1 MYQEDWLDRVNAPYL
16 ELAKRKQAG
25 YLPDFVGQ
33 FEEVPER
40 GFWDAAVAGAKA
52 QAAGTVA
59 SQAEAFN
66 IMGIGDGATANAL
79 NQVAQENARRREYTW
94 QDMVN
99 DPMKYIADPEGLTY
113 DLAGG
118 LASTAVFMGETAA
131 LGGVGG
137 VAARATGL
145 ANKIGGTARLIQ
157 GVKTVAEA
165 NNMPWLSKIMESPA
179 GKMLVLNVMKT
190 PLESLSIAGS
200 AGSAVGR
207 EGGSLEEQ
215 RSAALQA
222 GALNTVVGAFTNTLE
237 SAGLGKLIAK
247 EGGKDLF
254 TKKVASV
261 VSAAADGASKPNF
274 VQKIRQYELNKG
286 ALANYGK
293 SAVALTSNALLNAY
307 EEGAQETIE
316 QYTQGKKSDITDIIN
331 PFAWDD
337 EALTSAAI
345 GGVTG
350 AGQGAVMTGVGKGLN
365 TLFGVDEQSD
375 KKAKEFKPTTA
386 TTEESKVVKDSLTT
400 QPQPQPQPLTVEQQE
415 LAQAQLESYDEA
427 FGVDEESIRDFEE
440 KQSQKLSETVGSGVD
455 EETAEAEYQ
464 RRNELMQLAL
474 GMDIP
479 QFVGTKTKEQAKQSP
494 QSPVKAKN
502 WNRVYKGTNISVP
515 QKELP
520 TPTFERTPQNYV
532 GSYTTQG
539 IEKAI
544 NQSDNKLKELA
555 HKIQHFDDS
564 DRLKINVFREL
575 RRRGI
580 TLGENFSI
588 DADESQIIPYG
599 STELSTEQSQGFQK
613 AEAPATVTQVPRER
627 VQQAIDKYIGQPQM
641 FKQHIN
647 DLISFVGKAVAE
659 NRISKD
665 EAKVAVAQIKAF
677 HDEVATA
684 IGGTIRQYSK
694 NTPPKSKAQNAKAS
708 YLALPEA
715 TQKAIEESPE
725 QAEEIFAQEAKEYI
739 ASNINTI
746 ADLSERK
753 KEVRLQRDNAH
764 ELLRELLKPALDVLN
779 AGRNNGYTLA
789 PGNQD
794 NGRMVRMSNNDLWYQ
809 EFRKEQKHKPLVPE
823 MEELAYQLL
832 TDQFPYTKPA
842 EWSFEITPDEYED
855 YENELRELK
864 QQLDY
869 ARAYY
874 FALDEAYNN
883 ALEESKQQAKEKGD
897 KNGKSKNQQTSKET
911 NKSKDDG
918 NTALESSE
926 EKKTDGEVEEVEISN
941 EETEKRIEQEEYNK
955 TAQEFWVKTTNYIA
969 RKYSTL
975 ADDVLSVLTG
985 DIKNTYELLSEIGL
999 SNQDI
1004 KKAFPVFEKLYL
1016 NRIATRHKYDDAT
1029 NHYVSLYWKIVGGII
1044 REIQQNGIDFVTV
1057 SSKINAIIDEA
1068 SKEVEQ
1074 LADGNKEKKLINQK
1088 ATELKKQLNPNVD
1101 EQALVN
1107 ELAEQNAYLLS
1118 EQTKSAPQQEK
1129 EAVPK
1134 ETIKQK
1140 VKNAPKG
1147 DSKPKLTKTSQA
1159 VADLIKQQ
1167 TDVDIAPFV
1176 DNTFKAKRE
1185 QINLYVKDMP
1195 KTAMQRLKLFI
1206 AETQKGYSSYELNVE
1221 SLGANGITLHYKPRN
1236 NNQKSKVKYSAE
1248 ELNKKF
1254 QVAYHGSPHI
1264 FNEFN
1269 LENIGT
1275 GEGAQAHGWGLYF
1288 AKNKEVA
1295 KSYRERLSDT
1305 LVEYDGEDI
1314 NMLFK
1319 ELIRKGEYGKAAI
1332 VEEAMT
1338 SSVEELRENK
1348 DQYIEDEIFS
1358 EKDYEW
1364 FEKQIAPKVK
1374 ASGSL
1379 FEVDIPEDD
1388 VLLDEDMSFDEQPEK
1403 VKEAIHNIL
1412 GEGKMLSEQEFL
1424 EGLDLQG
1431 IREAVGF
1438 FTEAHLDFETSYLY
1452 DELKE
1457 DLWTLA
1463 SELYNSGNVQE
1474 AKNAI
1479 TEKLKEQLDLWV
1491 EENGIDA
1498 DVNFTIDTILEMIGN
1513 EIIRELIDYQ
1523 NKDYSQMNGSQ
1534 LYDKIAD
1541 IAGGH
1546 KQASLLLNENGVKG
1560 IVYDGAQDGRCFV
1573 IFDDKAIAIKRR
1585 YETAIAEHQNEIKEA
1600 STKQKAFLKDAL
1612 KGGNFEIQDNG
1623 DYKVTMPNGVVIY
1636 ASVKDQIIVNEAEM
1650 QNAKTVHKL
1659 SGNNISILGSWQKIT
1674 SESVNGFLNIS
1685 AATAKETT
1693 AYHEVTHAL
1702 IDLVL
1707 TPKQKEL
1714 LFNTLKPLAEQANK
1728 DLEEFV
1734 CDYVADWRLKR
1745 KNANLFG
1752 KLWNKLVDVAK
1763 QLQAWFTSTENM
1775 HNLLRK
1781 IESGEVWQQ
1790 DAIYRGDND
1799 AKYSV
1804 RTKPAPSK
1812 TLKSYKLFEVL
1823 EDGTPTALF
1832 IDNGKPIALN
1842 VWHDADSPIIKD
1854 MENLPVGRTYIVD
1867 NNGNATPTQWGAKE
1881 STFKN
1886 GNTRYVPKLPSKK
1899 AVLDLPLGQRMIFV
1913 GLYQNGEKAYHNIG
1927 INGSDSVATFA
1938 MRPGWHSTDAP
1949 SARHIG
1955 KGKNGGEAKYRRSN
1969 QRWFEIEISA
1979 DVDYNDEASKNASG
1993 DIPSHIP
2000 VDGWYQFKTNSNAS
2014 DDQNWII
2021 SGAIKIVRPLSEQE
2035 AKEISLEKGV
2045 KPDLPYQNGFKS
2057 FSEDDLQQYKVKYSA
2072 EESIPKTA
2080 TARVGAAWKSSKP
2093 QTFWEQVKSD
2103 GFFKALWN
2111 KFYTDWVDKLKP
2123 LEALDVINAQYLGRE
2138 LKQDEKIR
2146 EKAQN
2151 VSYNSAGIAH
2161 SLLDGNA
2168 NDIAAVNAMLKNKKL
2183 PHEATLQMV
2192 LDEIK
2197 PSDMN
2202 DKYGKNWLKENGF
2215 DHWFEA
2221 LSNYLLGRRL
2231 REMWYRRKDEFDEQ
2245 VRMREEA
2252 VAQLDEETQEK
2263 IKEWDNKVL
2272 EWERNGKEGNKPR
2285 KPKDLI
2291 ITYASAD
2298 GFVDVTK
2305 LPLWSEWE
2313 YALPQN
2319 ISIQTVEQMI
2329 KESPKEFAKAADI
2342 YYKLNDNL
2350 LTILED
2356 AGIISQETHEKLNGK
2371 YKEYCPLMRD
2381 FSDTAGADEFIE
2393 GLTSGGKSLANVAV
2407 PLHKIKAEGS
2417 ERLVSSP
2424 LESTINAVAVFTQ
2437 RAERNKVAQLAVE
2450 MTQKSGATNLLM
2462 EMPYGTKPR
2471 ANEST
2476 FSVLFDGK
2484 KKVYQCEPSMYGAIA
2499 GYNIPAA
2506 SMVFKVASTA
2516 ANVLRVGA
2524 TSSPS
2529 FILRNLIRDTMFA
2542 GISSKN
2548 GFIPI
2553 YDTIRGWNE
2562 LRKNTAYATEFHAA
2576 GVDQFSFYGN
2586 GESRY
2591 KKLTEMTKE
2600 DNYGFLDPRTWLKAF
2615 REYSELAEA
2624 STRMGEY
2631 LRAREQGKE
2640 IRLAAEDA
2648 RNITLN
2654 FTRSGVRGEQVNKV
2668 IPFFN
2673 AVIQGG
2679 DKMVDMFHKDFV
2691 GTSVRTF
2698 EYIILP
2704 SIALWCLNHDED
2716 WYKKLNP
2723 EIKNQYWCFGKN
2735 LKVPKPQEMG
2745 VLFGSGS
2752 EAILDT
2758 AYDIDP
2764 KAVEN
2769 WSKQFVGNIAPSFI
2783 PTILLPIVEW
2793 QANYNFFRNKEVV
2806 SKKLQRLP
2814 DELQYNDSTSGISKA
2829 IGSVAKISPA
2839 KIDNLVGSA
2848 TGTMG
2853 MLFYSSLGL
2862 PLDGKQ
2868 NVPAKHW
2875 YELPFFRDFAV
2886 TDYNLSRNVND
2897 FYDIYNKSEKQHT
2910 GYGKKGSPSV
2920 ATKTIRNA
2928 YKAISDINK
2937 DVQKIQNSRQIKPE
2951 RKRLLIDR
2959 KRQQIERIAEKIV
2972 RKYGE
2977 HYL

>member
-1 MYQEDWLDRVNAPYL
+1 MFTQDDWLNRVNAPYL
-16 ELAKRKQAG
+16 DAARKREAG
-25 YLPDFVGQ
+25 FLPSNFADQ

-79 NQVAQENARRREYTW
+79 NQVVQENARRREYTW

-215 RSAALQA
+215 RSVALQA

-293 SAVALTSNALLNAY
+293 SAVALTGNALLNAY
-307 EEGAQETIE
+307 EEGSQETIE

-350 AGQGAVMTGVGKGLN
+350 AGQGVVMTGVGKGLN
-365 TLFGVDEQSD
+365 TLFGVDEQSNT
-375 KKAKEFKPTTA
+375 KAKEFKPTTA
-386 TTEESKVVKDSLTT
+386 TTKESKVVKEPLTT
-400 QPQPQPQPLTVEQQE
+400 QPQPLTAEQQE
-415 LAQAQLESYDEA
+415 LAQAQSESYDEA
-427 FGVDEESIRDFEE
+427 FGVDEESVRDFEE

-479 QFVGTKTKEQAKQSP
+479 QFVGAKTKEQAKQSP

-502 WNRVYKGTNISVP
+502 WNRVHKGTNISIP

-580 TLGENFSI
+580 TLGENFSV

-599 STELSTEQSQGFQK
+599 STELSTEQPQDFQK

-694 NTPPKSKAQNAKAS
+694 NTPPKSKAQNAKTS

-764 ELLRELLKPALDVLN
+764 ELLRELLKPAIDVLN
-779 AGRNNGYTLA
+779 AGRNNGYTLV

-809 EFRKEQKHKPLVPE
+809 EFRKERKHKPLVPE

-897 KNGKSKNQQTSKET
+897 KNGESQNQQTSKES

-955 TAQEFWVKTTNYIA
+955 TAQEFWVKTANYIA

-1101 EQALVN
+1101 EQTLVN

-1129 EAVPK
+1129 KAEIK
-1134 ETIKQK
+1134 ETTKAK
-1140 VKNAPKG
+1140 DKNAPKS
-1147 DSKPKLTKTSQA
+1147 DLKPKLTKTSQA

-1167 TDVDIAPFV
+1167 TDVDIVRFV
-1176 DNTFKAKRE
+1176 DNTFKAKRG
-1185 QINLYVKDMP
+1185 QINLYVKNMP
-1195 KTAMQRLKLFI
+1195 RDAMRSLKLFI
-1206 AETQKGYSSYELNVE
+1206 EETQKGYSSYELNVE

-1254 QVAYHGSPHI
+1254 QAAYHGSPHI
-1264 FNEFN
+1264 FNEFS
-1269 LENIGT
+1269 LEHIGT
-1275 GEGAQAHGWGLYF
+1275 GEGAQVHGWGLYF
-1288 AKNKEVA
+1288 AASERVA
-1295 KSYRERLSDT
+1295 KGYRERLSHIDPDEAPKSIIIDGTKYRTVDGIWENATTNQIYDIDSYQDIAFNAVANEEGDVKSALKNLKKDT
-1305 LVEYDGEDI
+1305 Y
-1314 NMLFK
+1314 
-1319 ELIRKGEYGKAAI
+1319 Y
-1332 VEEAMT
+1332 
-1338 SSVEELRENK
+1338 NK
-1348 DQYIEDEIFS
+1348 DVLAKAIELLEQADALDYQVEIS
-1358 EKDYEW
+1358 E
-1364 FEKQIAPKVK
+1364 
-1374 ASGSL
+1374 GSV
-1379 FEVDIPEDD
+1379 FEVDIPEND
-1388 VLLDEDMSFDEQPEK
+1388 VLLNEEKTFNEQPLKVQDGLRKIVEK
-1403 VKEAIHNIL
+1403 LESNKDNLNRTDYLTNLLSNPKLA
-1412 GEGKMLSEQEFL
+1412 GKDFYYRLSRMI
-1424 EGLDLQG
+1424 GGD
-1431 IREAVGF
+1431 R
-1438 FTEAHLDFETSYLY
+1438 
-1452 DELKE
+1452 
-1457 DLWTLA
+1457 LA
-1463 SELYNSGNVQE
+1463 SMVLN
-1474 AKNAI
+1474 
-1479 TEKLKEQLDLWV
+1479 DH
-1491 EENGIDA
+1491 GI
-1498 DVNFTIDTILEMIGN
+1498 
-1513 EIIRELIDYQ
+1513 
-1523 NKDYSQMNGSQ
+1523 
-1534 LYDKIAD
+1534 
-1541 IAGGH
+1541 
-1546 KQASLLLNENGVKG
+1546 KG
-1560 IVYDGAQDGRCFV
+1560 ITYLGGRDGRCYV
-1573 IFDDKAIAIKRR
+1573 VFDDNAIAIKRR
-1585 YETAIAEHQNEIKEA
+1585 YDTAIAEHKEEIQQA
-1600 STKQKAFLKDAL
+1600 TDKQKALLKDAL
-1612 KGGNFEIQDNG
+1612 KGGNFEVQENG

-1636 ASVKDQIIVNEAEM
+1636 ASVKDQIIVNPLEM
-1650 QNAKTVHKL
+1650 QGAKAAHGLK
-1659 SGNNISILGSWQKIT
+1659 GDAISILGSFQKIT
-1674 SESVNGFLNIS
+1674 SDGIDALINLS
-1685 AATAKETT
+1685 ASTAKDTT
-1693 AYHEVTHAL
+1693 AYHEATHAL
-1702 IDLVL
+1702 IELAL
-1707 TPKQKEL
+1707 TEKQKQL
-1714 LFNTLKPLAEQANK
+1714 IFNTLEPMAQEAGK

-1745 KNANLFG
+1745 KNANMFG
-1752 KLWNKLVDVAK
+1752 KLWQKIFDVAK
-1763 QLQAWFTSTENM
+1763 RLQAWFTQTENL

-1781 IESGEVWQQ
+1781 IENGEVWKQTAEMQ
-1790 DAIYRGDND
+1790 AKEYSPANNKYFATDLAKRFQEFLHNEEDVFESEQYKKYNQVRAEASNQHDVLWKEYKNLDEKLKSLTPSFDSEEAQELIKEFDIDIDSYFGRRILEMFLQND
-1799 AKYSV
+1799 AKSQNKELKKQIDEKWKQLNQLSYEERKNRIFAQRIVNKAS
-1804 RTKPAPSK
+1804 RQLRKKHFFTEPPKPTNQSE
-1812 TLKSYKLFEVL
+1812 FEGFTIETTGMSGYDDVL
-1823 EDGTPTALF
+1823 EQIDVDKKGYRYTRNSKYGLAYIAEMSPLEYMDRCALEIFKKTYHSNLYGTLVSDGDVDKYA
-1832 IDNGKPIALN
+1832 DMMKNGTKF
-1842 VWHDADSPIIKD
+1842 
-1854 MENLPVGRTYIVD
+1854 NLPMLNYNTMQQEGRHRALAAYL
-1867 NNGNATPTQWGAKE
+1867 NGIEKMPVLVIGQPEYNLI
-1881 STFKN
+1881 ST
-1886 GNTRYVPKLPSKK
+1886 
-1899 AVLDLPLGQRMIFV
+1899 
-1913 GLYQNGEKAYHNIG
+1913 
-1927 INGSDSVATFA
+1927 
-1938 MRPGWHSTDAP
+1938 
-1949 SARHIG
+1949 
-1955 KGKNGGEAKYRRSN
+1955 
-1969 QRWFEIEISA
+1969 
-1979 DVDYNDEASKNASG
+1979 
-1993 DIPSHIP
+1993 
-2000 VDGWYQFKTNSNAS
+2000 
-2014 DDQNWII
+2014 
-2021 SGAIKIVRPLSEQE
+2021 
-2035 AKEISLEKGV
+2035 
-2045 KPDLPYQNGFKS
+2045 
-2057 FSEDDLQQYKVKYSA
+2057 KYSA
-2072 EESIPKTA
+2072 EESAPKTA

-2252 VAQLDEETQEK
+2252 IAQLDEETQEK

-2272 EWERNGKEGNKPR
+2272 EWERNGKEGNKPK

-2291 ITYASAD
+2291 IAYASAD

-2356 AGIISQETHEKLNGK
+2356 AGIISQETHEKLNEK

-2393 GLTSGGKSLANVAV
+2393 GLTSGGKSLANVVV

-2506 SMVFKVASTA
+2506 SMLFKVASTA

-2548 GFIPI
+2548 GFLPI

-2600 DNYGFLDPRTWLKAF
+2600 DNYGLLDPRTWLKAF

-2654 FTRSGVRGEQVNKV
+2654 FTRSGVRGEQFNKV
-2668 IPFFN
+2668 VPFFN

-2679 DKMVDMFHKDFV
+2679 DKMVDMFRKDFV

-2704 SIALWCLNHDED
+2704 SIVLWCLNHDED

-2758 AYDIDP
+2758 AYNIDP
-2764 KAVEN
+2764 KAIDN
-2769 WSKQFVGNIAPSFI
+2769 WSKQFVGNIAPSVI

-2793 QANYNFFRNKEVV
+2793 LANYNFFRNKEVV

-2886 TDYNLSRNVND
+2886 TDYNLNRNVND

>member
-165 NNMPWLSKIMESPA
+165 NNMPWLFKIMESPA

-293 SAVALTSNALLNAY
+293 SAVALTGNALLNAY
-307 EEGAQETIE
+307 EEGSQETIE

-386 TTEESKVVKDSLTT
+386 TTKESKVVKDSLTT
-400 QPQPQPQPLTVEQQE
+400 QPQPQPLTAEQQE
-415 LAQAQLESYDEA
+415 LAQAQSESYDEA

-479 QFVGTKTKEQAKQSP
+479 QFVGAKTKEQAKQSP

-502 WNRVYKGTNISVP
+502 WNRVHKGTNISIP

-580 TLGENFSI
+580 TLGENFSV

-599 STELSTEQSQGFQK
+599 STELSTEQPQDFQK

-684 IGGTIRQYSK
+684 IGDTIRQYSK
-694 NTPPKSKAQNAKAS
+694 NTPPKSKAQNAKTS

-764 ELLRELLKPALDVLN
+764 ELLRELLKPAIDVLN
-779 AGRNNGYTLA
+779 AGRNNGYTLV

-809 EFRKEQKHKPLVPE
+809 EFRKEQQHKPLVPE
-823 MEELAYQLL
+823 IEELAYQLL
-832 TDQFPYTKPA
+832 IDKFPYTKPDA
-842 EWSFEITPDEYED
+842 FAIDIATED
-855 YENELRELK
+855 LEEYENEMRELK

-874 FALDEAYNN
+874 FALDEAYKNI
-883 ALEESKQQAKEKGD
+883 LEESKKADKESQKTTQETKKEVKKDGE
-897 KNGKSKNQQTSKET
+897 SQNQQTDSKTE
-911 NKSKDDG
+911 KSADDG
-918 NTALESSE
+918 NTTPKQIENQQE
-926 EKKTDGEVEEVEISN
+926 ENEVISN
-941 EETEKRIEQEEYNK
+941 PT
-955 TAQEFWVKTTNYIA
+955 
-969 RKYSTL
+969 
-975 ADDVLSVLTG
+975 
-985 DIKNTYELLSEIGL
+985 
-999 SNQDI
+999 
-1004 KKAFPVFEKLYL
+1004 
-1016 NRIATRHKYDDAT
+1016 
-1029 NHYVSLYWKIVGGII
+1029 
-1044 REIQQNGIDFVTV
+1044 
-1057 SSKINAIIDEA
+1057 
-1068 SKEVEQ
+1068 
-1074 LADGNKEKKLINQK
+1074 
-1088 ATELKKQLNPNVD
+1088 
-1101 EQALVN
+1101 
-1107 ELAEQNAYLLS
+1107 
-1118 EQTKSAPQQEK
+1118 
-1129 EAVPK
+1129 
-1134 ETIKQK
+1134 
-1140 VKNAPKG
+1140 
-1147 DSKPKLTKTSQA
+1147 PKLTKAQKEI
-1159 VADLIKQQ
+1159 VDYIKKQINVDL
-1167 TDVDIAPFV
+1167 TPFV
-1176 DNTFKAKRE
+1176 DDFFKAKKG
-1185 QINLYVKDMP
+1185 QINIDIKKMGKNDIQQLKSFIL
-1195 KTAMQRLKLFI
+1195 KTQG
-1206 AETQKGYSSYELNVE
+1206 GYGSYQLQVE
-1221 SLGANGITLHYKPRN
+1221 DLGNWGITIKFAKRKDGN
-1236 NNQKSKVKYSAE
+1236 KSPIKYSAE
-1248 ELNKKF
+1248 ELDKKF
-1254 QVAYHGSPHI
+1254 QAAYHGSPHI
-1264 FNEFN
+1264 FNEFS
-1269 LENIGT
+1269 LEHIGT
-1275 GEGAQAHGWGLYF
+1275 GEGAQVHGWGLYF
-1288 AKNKEVA
+1288 AENEEVA
-1295 KSYRERLSDT
+1295 KGYRERLS
-1305 LVEYDGEDI
+1305 G
-1314 NMLFK
+1314 
-1319 ELIRKGEYGKAAI
+1319 I
-1332 VEEAMT
+1332 VDEE
-1338 SSVEELRENK
+1338 
-1348 DQYIEDEIFS
+1348 
-1358 EKDYEW
+1358 
-1364 FEKQIAPKVK
+1364 APKVIVADGERYRSEDGTWENVRTGEKFDVGSAEDIALNELANQEGDINGAIKWIEGDSYYDKTAINEAVAWIK
-1374 ASGSL
+1374 AKENIKYSTEITKGST
-1379 FEVDIPEDD
+1379 FEVDIPNDD
-1388 VLLDEDMSFDEQPEK
+1388 VLLDENAEFSKQPKK
-1403 VKEAIHNIL
+1403 VKEALKKIFSDNGSKIL
-1412 GEGKMLSEQEFL
+1412 NPAMYERMQKDEWDGEVIYGMIKRALSSQ
-1424 EGLDLQG
+1424 
-1431 IREAVGF
+1431 
-1438 FTEAHLDFETSYLY
+1438 S
-1452 DELKE
+1452 KE
-1457 DLWTLA
+1457 DA
-1463 SELYNSGNVQE
+1463 
-1474 AKNAI
+1474 AK
-1479 TEKLKEQLDLWV
+1479 E
-1491 EENGIDA
+1491 
-1498 DVNFTIDTILEMIGN
+1498 
-1513 EIIRELIDYQ
+1513 
-1523 NKDYSQMNGSQ
+1523 
-1534 LYDKIAD
+1534 
-1541 IAGGH
+1541 
-1546 KQASLLLNENGVKG
+1546 ASLLLDKHGVKG
-1560 IVYDGAQDGRCFV
+1560 ITYIGGIDGRAYV
-1573 IFDDKAIAIKRR
+1573 VFDDKAIAIKRR
-1585 YETAIAEHQNEIKEA
+1585 YETAIAEHKEEIQQA
-1600 STKQKAFLKDAL
+1600 TDKQKALLKDAL
-1612 KGGNFEIQDNG
+1612 KGGKFEIQDNG

-1650 QNAKTVHKL
+1650 QNAKTAHKL

-1728 DLEEFV
+1728 DIEEFV

-1790 DAIYRGDND
+1790 DA
-1799 AKYSV
+1799 
-1804 RTKPAPSK
+1804 
-1812 TLKSYKLFEVL
+1812 
-1823 EDGTPTALF
+1823 
-1832 IDNGKPIALN
+1832 
-1842 VWHDADSPIIKD
+1842 
-1854 MENLPVGRTYIVD
+1854 
-1867 NNGNATPTQWGAKE
+1867 
-1881 STFKN
+1881 
-1886 GNTRYVPKLPSKK
+1886 
-1899 AVLDLPLGQRMIFV
+1899 
-1913 GLYQNGEKAYHNIG
+1913 
-1927 INGSDSVATFA
+1927 NGSNNNT
-1938 MRPGWHSTDAP
+1938 
-1949 SARHIG
+1949 
-1955 KGKNGGEAKYRRSN
+1955 
-1969 QRWFEIEISA
+1969 
-1979 DVDYNDEASKNASG
+1979 
-1993 DIPSHIP
+1993 
-2000 VDGWYQFKTNSNAS
+2000 
-2014 DDQNWII
+2014 
-2021 SGAIKIVRPLSEQE
+2021 
-2035 AKEISLEKGV
+2035 
-2045 KPDLPYQNGFKS
+2045 
-2057 FSEDDLQQYKVKYSA
+2057 KYSA

-2080 TARVGAAWKSSKP
+2080 TARVGVAWKSSKP

-2231 REMWYRRKDEFDEQ
+2231 REMWHRRKDEFDEQ

-2252 VAQLDEETQEK
+2252 IAQLDEETQEK

-2291 ITYASAD
+2291 IAYASAD

-2356 AGIISQETHEKLNGK
+2356 AGIISQETHEKLNEK
-2371 YKEYCPLMRD
+2371 YKEYCSLMRD

-2393 GLTSGGKSLANVAV
+2393 GLTSGGKSLANVVV

-2600 DNYGFLDPRTWLKAF
+2600 DNYGLLDPRTWLKAF

-2679 DKMVDMFHKDFV
+2679 DKMVDMFRKDFI

-2758 AYDIDP
+2758 AYNIDP
-2764 KAVEN
+2764 KAIDN

-2853 MLFYSSLGL
+2853 MLFYSGLGL

-2886 TDYNLSRNVND
+2886 TDYNLNRNVND

>member
-1 MYQEDWLDRVNAPYL
+1 MFQDDWLNRINAPYL
-16 ELAKRKQAG
+16 EAAKKRQAG
-25 YLPDFVGQ
+25 YLPVDFVGQ

-79 NQVAQENARRREYTW
+79 NQVVQENARRREYTW

-293 SAVALTSNALLNAY
+293 SAVALTGNALLNAY
-307 EEGAQETIE
+307 EEGSQETIE

-386 TTEESKVVKDSLTT
+386 TTKESKVVKDSLTT
-400 QPQPQPQPLTVEQQE
+400 QPQPQPLTAEQQE
-415 LAQAQLESYDEA
+415 LAQAQSESYDEA

-479 QFVGTKTKEQAKQSP
+479 QFVGAKTKEQAKQSP

-502 WNRVYKGTNISVP
+502 WNRVHKGTNISIP

-580 TLGENFSI
+580 TLGENFSV

-599 STELSTEQSQGFQK
+599 STELSTEQPQDFQK

-684 IGGTIRQYSK
+684 IGDTIRQYSK
-694 NTPPKSKAQNAKAS
+694 NTPPKSKAQNAKTS

-764 ELLRELLKPALDVLN
+764 ELLRELLKPAIDVLN
-779 AGRNNGYTLA
+779 AGRNNGYTLV

-809 EFRKEQKHKPLVPE
+809 EFRKEQQHKPLVPE
-823 MEELAYQLL
+823 IEELAYQLL
-832 TDQFPYTKPA
+832 IDKFPYTKPDA
-842 EWSFEITPDEYED
+842 FAIDIATED
-855 YENELRELK
+855 LEKYENEMRELK

-874 FALDEAYNN
+874 FALDEAYKNI
-883 ALEESKQQAKEKGD
+883 LEESKKADKESQKTTQETKKEVKKDGE
-897 KNGKSKNQQTSKET
+897 SQNQQTDSKTE
-911 NKSKDDG
+911 KSADDG
-918 NTALESSE
+918 NTTPKQIENQQE
-926 EKKTDGEVEEVEISN
+926 ENEVISN
-941 EETEKRIEQEEYNK
+941 PT
-955 TAQEFWVKTTNYIA
+955 
-969 RKYSTL
+969 
-975 ADDVLSVLTG
+975 
-985 DIKNTYELLSEIGL
+985 
-999 SNQDI
+999 
-1004 KKAFPVFEKLYL
+1004 
-1016 NRIATRHKYDDAT
+1016 
-1029 NHYVSLYWKIVGGII
+1029 
-1044 REIQQNGIDFVTV
+1044 
-1057 SSKINAIIDEA
+1057 
-1068 SKEVEQ
+1068 
-1074 LADGNKEKKLINQK
+1074 
-1088 ATELKKQLNPNVD
+1088 
-1101 EQALVN
+1101 
-1107 ELAEQNAYLLS
+1107 
-1118 EQTKSAPQQEK
+1118 
-1129 EAVPK
+1129 
-1134 ETIKQK
+1134 
-1140 VKNAPKG
+1140 
-1147 DSKPKLTKTSQA
+1147 PKLTKAQKEI
-1159 VADLIKQQ
+1159 VDYIKKQINVDL
-1167 TDVDIAPFV
+1167 TPFV
-1176 DNTFKAKRE
+1176 DDFFKAKKG
-1185 QINLYVKDMP
+1185 QINIDIKKMGKNDIQQLKSFIL
-1195 KTAMQRLKLFI
+1195 KTQG
-1206 AETQKGYSSYELNVE
+1206 GYGSYQLQVE
-1221 SLGANGITLHYKPRN
+1221 DLGNWGITIKFAKRKDGN
-1236 NNQKSKVKYSAE
+1236 KSPIKYSAE
-1248 ELNKKF
+1248 ELDKKF
-1254 QVAYHGSPHI
+1254 QAAYHGSPHI
-1264 FNEFN
+1264 FNEFS
-1269 LENIGT
+1269 LEHIGT
-1275 GEGAQAHGWGLYF
+1275 GEGAQVHGWGLYF
-1288 AKNKEVA
+1288 AQDEAIA
-1295 KSYRERLSDT
+1295 KAYRQNLTNTDESNLPFMIKIGNEIMYVTDPLGNT
-1305 LVEYDGEDI
+1305 KGYI
-1314 NMLFK
+1314 NGNTATELELDALFA
-1319 ELIRKGEYGKAAI
+1319 IADAAFAARTNNTYTGKISKI
-1332 VEEAMT
+1332 VEGLQNSLNLTTDDYYKKILQDKIVALTKLSKNNDEYTFIQPLTAG
-1338 SSVEELRENK
+1338 SV
-1348 DQYIEDEIFS
+1348 
-1358 EKDYEW
+1358 
-1364 FEKQIAPKVK
+1364 
-1374 ASGSL
+1374 
-1379 FEVDIPEDD
+1379 FEVDIPEND
-1388 VLLDEDMSFDEQPEK
+1388 VLLDENKALINQPNK
-1403 VKEAIHNIL
+1403 VKKALQELSNKLEADIDVLIDDLLPITNEILREVKGQFSDFGFINEYISDVLREDITSLEYNIA
-1412 GEGKMLSEQEFL
+1412 EKYSNK
-1424 EGLDLQG
+1424 
-1431 IREAVGF
+1431 EA
-1438 FTEAHLDFETSYLY
+1438 LNK
-1452 DELKE
+1452 DELLE
-1457 DLWTLA
+1457 EIIQT
-1463 SELYNSGNVQE
+1463 
-1474 AKNAI
+1474 
-1479 TEKLKEQLDLWV
+1479 LKEH
-1491 EENGIDA
+1491 IDGLIEQGYA
-1498 DVNFTIDTILEMIGN
+1498 SQKPQF
-1513 EIIRELIDYQ
+1513 LIDRFI
-1523 NKDYSQMNGSQ
+1523 NRVSNRI
-1534 LYDKIAD
+1534 YDLIDGAIQTKAGIFQDDMTGEFIYDTLVKIT
-1541 IAGGH
+1541 GTPR
-1546 KQASLLLNENGVKG
+1546 KASMILNDHGIKG
-1560 IVYDGAQDGRCFV
+1560 ITYLGGRDGRCYV
-1573 IFDDKAIAIKRR
+1573 VFDDNAIAIKRR
-1585 YETAIAEHQNEIKEA
+1585 YETAIAENQNEIKEA
-1600 STKQKAFLKDAL
+1600 ADKQKAFLKDAL
-1612 KGGNFEIQDNG
+1612 QGGKFEIQDNG

-1650 QNAKTVHKL
+1650 QNAKTAHKL

-1728 DLEEFV
+1728 DIEEFV

-1790 DAIYRGDND
+1790 DA
-1799 AKYSV
+1799 
-1804 RTKPAPSK
+1804 
-1812 TLKSYKLFEVL
+1812 
-1823 EDGTPTALF
+1823 
-1832 IDNGKPIALN
+1832 
-1842 VWHDADSPIIKD
+1842 
-1854 MENLPVGRTYIVD
+1854 
-1867 NNGNATPTQWGAKE
+1867 
-1881 STFKN
+1881 
-1886 GNTRYVPKLPSKK
+1886 
-1899 AVLDLPLGQRMIFV
+1899 
-1913 GLYQNGEKAYHNIG
+1913 
-1927 INGSDSVATFA
+1927 NGSNNNT
-1938 MRPGWHSTDAP
+1938 
-1949 SARHIG
+1949 
-1955 KGKNGGEAKYRRSN
+1955 
-1969 QRWFEIEISA
+1969 
-1979 DVDYNDEASKNASG
+1979 
-1993 DIPSHIP
+1993 
-2000 VDGWYQFKTNSNAS
+2000 
-2014 DDQNWII
+2014 
-2021 SGAIKIVRPLSEQE
+2021 
-2035 AKEISLEKGV
+2035 
-2045 KPDLPYQNGFKS
+2045 
-2057 FSEDDLQQYKVKYSA
+2057 KYSA

-2168 NDIAAVNAMLKNKKL
+2168 NDIVAVNAMLKNKKL

-2231 REMWYRRKDEFDEQ
+2231 REMWHRRKDEFDEQ

-2252 VAQLDEETQEK
+2252 IAQLDEETQEK

-2291 ITYASAD
+2291 IAYASAD

-2356 AGIISQETHEKLNGK
+2356 AGIISQETHEKLNEK

-2393 GLTSGGKSLANVAV
+2393 GLTSGGKSLANVVV

-2600 DNYGFLDPRTWLKAF
+2600 DNYGLLDPRTWLKAF

-2654 FTRSGVRGEQVNKV
+2654 FTRSGVRGEQFNKV
-2668 IPFFN
+2668 VPFFN

-2679 DKMVDMFHKDFV
+2679 DKMVDMFRKDFV

-2704 SIALWCLNHDED
+2704 SIVLWCLNHDED

-2758 AYDIDP
+2758 AYNIDP
-2764 KAVEN
+2764 KAIDN
-2769 WSKQFVGNIAPSFI
+2769 WSKQFVGNIAPSVI

-2793 QANYNFFRNKEVV
+2793 LANYNFFRNKEVV

-2853 MLFYSSLGL
+2853 MLFYSGLGL

-2886 TDYNLSRNVND
+2886 TDYNLNRNVND

>member
-386 TTEESKVVKDSLTT
+386 TKEESKVVKDSLAT
-400 QPQPQPQPLTVEQQE
+400 QPQPLTAEQQE
-415 LAQAQLESYDEA
+415 LAQAQSESYDEA

-502 WNRVYKGTNISVP
+502 WNKVHKGTNISIP

-599 STELSTEQSQGFQK
+599 STELSTEQPQGFQK

-684 IGGTIRQYSK
+684 IGDTIRQYSK
-694 NTPPKSKAQNAKAS
+694 NTPPKSKAQNAKTS

-955 TAQEFWVKTTNYIA
+955 TAQEFWVKTANYIA

-1129 EAVPK
+1129 KAEIK
-1134 ETIKQK
+1134 ETTKAK
-1140 VKNAPKG
+1140 DKNAPKS
-1147 DSKPKLTKTSQA
+1147 DLKPKLTKTSQA

-1167 TDVDIAPFV
+1167 TDVDIVPFV
-1176 DNTFKAKRE
+1176 DNTFKAKRG
-1185 QINLYVKDMP
+1185 QINLYVKNMP
-1195 KTAMQRLKLFI
+1195 RNAMRSLKLFI
-1206 AETQKGYSSYELNVE
+1206 EETQKGYSSYELNVE

-1248 ELNKKF
+1248 ELDKKF

-1288 AKNKEVA
+1288 AQKERIA
-1295 KSYRERLSDT
+1295 RGYRARLSHTDPDEAPKNITIDGTKYRNTEGVWNDVATDT
-1305 LVEYDGEDI
+1305 VYDVDTYQDIALNAIANESGNVE
-1314 NMLFK
+1314 
-1319 ELIRKGEYGKAAI
+1319 AAI
-1332 VEEAMT
+1332 NVLKKDTYYDKNVLDQAIQFIEQGNAIDFEIEI
-1338 SSVEELRENK
+1338 SEGSV
-1348 DQYIEDEIFS
+1348 
-1358 EKDYEW
+1358 
-1364 FEKQIAPKVK
+1364 
-1374 ASGSL
+1374 
-1379 FEVDIPEDD
+1379 FEVDIPNDD
-1388 VLLDEDMSFDEQPEK
+1388 VLLDEDKPLNEQP
-1403 VKEAIHNIL
+1403 KEVRKAIL
-1412 GEGKMLSEQEFL
+1412 GYYKSRPDNYIAPQNEDDIGTDSGNRFYKEVVFQMKREGQANPK
-1424 EGLDLQG
+1424 
-1431 IREAVGF
+1431 RA
-1438 FTEAHLDFETSYLY
+1438 
-1452 DELKE
+1452 
-1457 DLWTLA
+1457 A
-1463 SELYNSGNVQE
+1463 SELLNSF
-1474 AKNAI
+1474 
-1479 TEKLKEQLDLWV
+1479 
-1491 EENGIDA
+1491 GI
-1498 DVNFTIDTILEMIGN
+1498 
-1513 EIIRELIDYQ
+1513 
-1523 NKDYSQMNGSQ
+1523 
-1534 LYDKIAD
+1534 
-1541 IAGGH
+1541 
-1546 KQASLLLNENGVKG
+1546 KG
-1560 IVYDGAQDGRCFV
+1560 ITYLGGRDGRCYV
-1573 IFDDKAIAIKRR
+1573 VFDDNAIAIKRR
-1585 YETAIAEHQNEIKEA
+1585 YETAITEHQNEIKEA

-1612 KGGNFEIQDNG
+1612 KGGNFEVQENG

-1636 ASVKDQIIVNEAEM
+1636 ASVKDQIIINPLEM
-1650 QNAKTVHKL
+1650 QGAKAAHGLK
-1659 SGNNISILGSWQKIT
+1659 GDAISILGSFQKIT
-1674 SESVNGFLNIS
+1674 SDGIDALINLS
-1685 AATAKETT
+1685 ASTAKDTT
-1693 AYHEVTHAL
+1693 AYHEATHAL
-1702 IDLVL
+1702 IELAL
-1707 TPKQKEL
+1707 TQKQKQL
-1714 LFNTLKPLAEQANK
+1714 IFNTLEPMAQEAGK

-1745 KNANLFG
+1745 KNANMFG
-1752 KLWNKLVDVAK
+1752 KLWQKIFDIAK
-1763 QLQAWFTSTENM
+1763 RLQAWFTQTENL

-1781 IESGEVWQQ
+1781 IENGEVWKQTAEMQ
-1790 DAIYRGDND
+1790 AKEYSPANNKYFATNLAKRFQEFLHNEEDVFESEQYKKYNQARAEASNQHDVLWKEYKNLDEKLKSLTPSFDSEEAQELIKEFDIDIDSYSGRRILEMFLQND
-1799 AKYSV
+1799 AKSQNKELKKQIDEKWKQLSQLSYEERKNRIFAKRIVDKAS
-1804 RTKPAPSK
+1804 RQLRKKHFFTEPPKPTNQSE
-1812 TLKSYKLFEVL
+1812 FEGFTIETTGMSGYDDVL
-1823 EDGTPTALF
+1823 EQIDVDKKGYRYTRNSKYGLAYIAEMSPLEYMDRCALEIFKKTYHSNLYGTLVSDG
-1832 IDNGKPIALN
+1832 DVDKY
-1842 VWHDADSPIIKD
+1842 AD
-1854 MENLPVGRTYIVD
+1854 MM
-1867 NNGNATPTQWGAKE
+1867 
-1881 STFKN
+1881 KN
-1886 GNTRYVPKLPSKK
+1886 GTKFHLPMLNYNNMQQEGRHR
-1899 AVLDLPLGQRMIFV
+1899 ALAAYL
-1913 GLYQNGEKAYHNIG
+1913 NGIEK
-1927 INGSDSVATFA
+1927 
-1938 MRPGWHSTDAP
+1938 
-1949 SARHIG
+1949 
-1955 KGKNGGEAKYRRSN
+1955 
-1969 QRWFEIEISA
+1969 
-1979 DVDYNDEASKNASG
+1979 
-1993 DIPSHIP
+1993 IP
-2000 VDGWYQFKTNSNAS
+2000 VLVIGQPEYNLMST
-2014 DDQNWII
+2014 
-2021 SGAIKIVRPLSEQE
+2021 
-2035 AKEISLEKGV
+2035 
-2045 KPDLPYQNGFKS
+2045 
-2057 FSEDDLQQYKVKYSA
+2057 KYSA

-2245 VRMREEA
+2245 VRMREKA
-2252 VAQLDEETQEK
+2252 VAQLGEETQEK
-2263 IKEWDNKVL
+2263 IKEWDNKVI

-2285 KPKDLI
+2285 KPNDLI
-2291 ITYASAD
+2291 VTYASAD
-2298 GFVDVTK
+2298 GYVDVTK

-2356 AGIISQETHEKLNGK
+2356 AGIISQETHEKLNDK

-2654 FTRSGVRGEQVNKV
+2654 FTRSGVRGEQINKV

-2679 DKMVDMFHKDFV
+2679 DKMVDMFRKDFV

-2764 KAVEN
+2764 KAIDN
-2769 WSKQFVGNIAPSFI
+2769 WSKQFVENITPSFI

-2853 MLFYSSLGL
+2853 MLFYSGLGL

-2886 TDYNLSRNVND
+2886 TDYNLNRNVND

>member
-1 MYQEDWLDRVNAPYL
+1 MFTQDDWLNRVNAPYL
-16 ELAKRKQAG
+16 DAARKREAG
-25 YLPDFVGQ
+25 FLPSNFADQ

-79 NQVAQENARRREYTW
+79 NQVVQENARRREYTW

-215 RSAALQA
+215 RSVALQA

-293 SAVALTSNALLNAY
+293 SAVALTGNALLNAY
-307 EEGAQETIE
+307 EEGSQETIE

-350 AGQGAVMTGVGKGLN
+350 AGQGVVMTGVGKGLN
-365 TLFGVDEQSD
+365 TLFGVDEQSNT
-375 KKAKEFKPTTA
+375 KAKEFKPTTA
-386 TTEESKVVKDSLTT
+386 TTKESKVVKEPLTT
-400 QPQPQPQPLTVEQQE
+400 QPQPLTAEQQE
-415 LAQAQLESYDEA
+415 LAQAQSESYDEA
-427 FGVDEESIRDFEE
+427 FGVDEESVRDFEE

-479 QFVGTKTKEQAKQSP
+479 QFVGAKTKEQAKQSP

-502 WNRVYKGTNISVP
+502 WNRVHKGTNISIP

-580 TLGENFSI
+580 TLGENFSV

-599 STELSTEQSQGFQK
+599 STELSTEQPQDFQK

-694 NTPPKSKAQNAKAS
+694 NTPPKSKAQNAKTS

-764 ELLRELLKPALDVLN
+764 ELLRELLKPAIDVLN
-779 AGRNNGYTLA
+779 AGRNNGYTLV

-809 EFRKEQKHKPLVPE
+809 EFRKEQQHKPLVPE
-823 MEELAYQLL
+823 IEELAYQLL
-832 TDQFPYTKPA
+832 IDKFPYTKPDA
-842 EWSFEITPDEYED
+842 FAIDIATED
-855 YENELRELK
+855 LEEYENEMRELK

-897 KNGKSKNQQTSKET
+897 KNGKSKNQQTSEEA
-911 NKSKDDG
+911 NQSKNDG

-955 TAQEFWVKTTNYIA
+955 TAQEFWVKTANYIA

-1029 NHYVSLYWKIVGGII
+1029 NDYVSLYWKIVGGII
-1044 REIQQNGIDFVTV
+1044 REIHQNGIDFVTV

-1074 LADGNKEKKLINQK
+1074 LAVGNKRKKLINQK

-1101 EQALVN
+1101 EQTLVN

-1129 EAVPK
+1129 EAAPK

-1176 DNTFKAKRE
+1176 DDTFKAKRG

-1195 KTAMQRLKLFI
+1195 KTAMQSLRLFI
-1206 AETQKGYSSYELNVE
+1206 EATQKGYSPYELNVE
-1221 SLGANGITLHYKPRN
+1221 PLGANGITLHYKERN
-1236 NNQKSKVKYSAE
+1236 KNQKPKVKYSAE
-1248 ELNKKF
+1248 ELDKKF
-1254 QVAYHGSPHI
+1254 QAAYHGSPHI
-1264 FNEFN
+1264 FNEFS
-1269 LENIGT
+1269 LEHIGT
-1275 GEGAQAHGWGLYF
+1275 GEGAQVHGWGLYF
-1288 AKNKEVA
+1288 AQDKKTATQYRANLSGVDLDEVPIVIQINGIT
-1295 KSYRERLSDT
+1295 YRNEQGAWENT
-1305 LVEYDGEDI
+1305 ETGEQYEMDSPQDKV
-1314 NMLFK
+1314 LQ
-1319 ELIRKGEYGKAAI
+1319 ELAYYEG
-1332 VEEAMT
+1332 
-1338 SSVEELRENK
+1338 NK
-1348 DQYIEDEIFS
+1348 DKTIKSFEDKVRFS
-1358 EKDYEW
+1358 EGELKEENQKAYDFAKTIKDVSYSRDEVG
-1364 FEKQIAPKVK
+1364 K
-1374 ASGSL
+1374 GSL
-1379 FEVDIPEDD
+1379 FEVDVPEDD
-1388 VLLDEDMSFDEQPEK
+1388 ILLDENVEFSKQPEK
-1403 VKEAIHNIL
+1403 VKKALKEIFFNKESKFLNPAMYERIKKDDWD
-1412 GEGKMLSEQEFL
+1412 GEVIYGMIKRAFSEQ
-1424 EGLDLQG
+1424 
-1431 IREAVGF
+1431 
-1438 FTEAHLDFETSYLY
+1438 S
-1452 DELKE
+1452 E
-1457 DLWTLA
+1457 DD
-1463 SELYNSGNVQE
+1463 G
-1474 AKNAI
+1474 AK
-1479 TEKLKEQLDLWV
+1479 
-1491 EENGIDA
+1491 
-1498 DVNFTIDTILEMIGN
+1498 
-1513 EIIRELIDYQ
+1513 
-1523 NKDYSQMNGSQ
+1523 S
-1534 LYDKIAD
+1534 
-1541 IAGGH
+1541 
-1546 KQASLLLNENGVKG
+1546 ASLLLNEHGVKG
-1560 IVYDGAQDGRCFV
+1560 ITYEGGRDGRCYV
-1573 IFDDKAIAIKRR
+1573 IFDDEAIAIKRR
-1585 YETAIAEHQNEIKEA
+1585 YDTAIAEHKEEIQQAAE
-1600 STKQKAFLKDAL
+1600 KQKAFLKDAL
-1612 KGGNFEIQDNG
+1612 QGGKFEIQDNG
-1623 DYKVTMPNGVVIY
+1623 DYKVTMLNGVVIY

-1650 QNAKTVHKL
+1650 QNAKTAHKL

-1728 DLEEFV
+1728 DIEEFV

-1745 KNANLFG
+1745 KNANMFG
-1752 KLWNKLVDVAK
+1752 KLWQKIFDIAK
-1763 QLQAWFTSTENM
+1763 RLQAWFTQTENL

-1781 IESGEVWQQ
+1781 IENGEVWKQTAEMQ
-1790 DAIYRGDND
+1790 AKEYSPANNKYFATDLAKRFQEFLHNEEDVYESEQYKKYNQARVEARNQHDVLWKEYKNLDEKLKSLTPSFDSEEAQELIKEFDIDIDSYYGRQILEMFLQND
-1799 AKYSV
+1799 AKSQNKELKKQIDEKWKQLNQSSYEERKNSIFAKRIV
-1804 RTKPAPSK
+1804 AKASRQLRKKHFFTEPPKPTNQSE
-1812 TLKSYKLFEVL
+1812 FEGFTIETTGMSGYDDVL
-1823 EDGTPTALF
+1823 EQIDVDKKGYRYTRNSKYGLAYIAEMSPLEYMDRCALEIFKKTYHSNLYGTLVSDGDVDKYA
-1832 IDNGKPIALN
+1832 DMMKNGTKF
-1842 VWHDADSPIIKD
+1842 
-1854 MENLPVGRTYIVD
+1854 NLPMLNYNTMQQEGRHRALAAYL
-1867 NNGNATPTQWGAKE
+1867 NGIEKMPVLVIGQPEYNLI
-1881 STFKN
+1881 ST
-1886 GNTRYVPKLPSKK
+1886 
-1899 AVLDLPLGQRMIFV
+1899 
-1913 GLYQNGEKAYHNIG
+1913 
-1927 INGSDSVATFA
+1927 
-1938 MRPGWHSTDAP
+1938 
-1949 SARHIG
+1949 
-1955 KGKNGGEAKYRRSN
+1955 
-1969 QRWFEIEISA
+1969 
-1979 DVDYNDEASKNASG
+1979 
-1993 DIPSHIP
+1993 
-2000 VDGWYQFKTNSNAS
+2000 
-2014 DDQNWII
+2014 
-2021 SGAIKIVRPLSEQE
+2021 
-2035 AKEISLEKGV
+2035 
-2045 KPDLPYQNGFKS
+2045 
-2057 FSEDDLQQYKVKYSA
+2057 KYSA
-2072 EESIPKTA
+2072 EESAPKTA

-2252 VAQLDEETQEK
+2252 IAQLDEETQEK

-2272 EWERNGKEGNKPR
+2272 EWERNGKEGNKPK

-2291 ITYASAD
+2291 IAYASAD

-2356 AGIISQETHEKLNGK
+2356 AGIISQETHEKLNEK

-2393 GLTSGGKSLANVAV
+2393 GLTSGGKSLANVVV

-2506 SMVFKVASTA
+2506 SMLFKVASTA

-2548 GFIPI
+2548 GFLPI

-2600 DNYGFLDPRTWLKAF
+2600 DNYGLLDPRTWLKAF

-2654 FTRSGVRGEQVNKV
+2654 FTRSGVRGEQYNKV
-2668 IPFFN
+2668 VPFFN

-2679 DKMVDMFHKDFV
+2679 DKMVDMFRKDFV

-2704 SIALWCLNHDED
+2704 SIVLWCLNHDED

-2758 AYDIDP
+2758 AYNIDP
-2764 KAVEN
+2764 KAIDN
-2769 WSKQFVGNIAPSFI
+2769 WSKQFVGNIAPSVI

-2793 QANYNFFRNKEVV
+2793 LANYNFFRNKEVV

-2862 PLDGKQ
+2862 PLDGIQ

-2886 TDYNLSRNVND
+2886 TDYNLNRNVND

-2928 YKAISDINK
+2928 YKTISDINK